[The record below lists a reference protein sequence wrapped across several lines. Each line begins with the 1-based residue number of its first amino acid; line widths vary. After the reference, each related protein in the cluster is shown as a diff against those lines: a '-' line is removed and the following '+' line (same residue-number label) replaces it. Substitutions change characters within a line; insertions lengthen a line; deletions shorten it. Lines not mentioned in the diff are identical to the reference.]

1 MEMNNNIFD
10 TFDSAYNEFLR
21 RFADGEQYIDIRKT
35 GGNND
40 EFKWVIED
48 EFSKRYYWQNNSV
61 FNHILPLVEFSK
73 QKGVKEEDIYKKNGL
88 VDRLIPIQR
97 AYNAVRNRELE
108 YINRISMGVVFVE
121 DGSVDIDMIE
131 EDGISPGQVIVY
143 RQGANAPRINDVGC
157 HTKGFV
163 DTGNNL
169 LKEMNLI
176 AQSFIAT
183 HGGDAEIKLV

>member
-1 MEMNNNIFD
+1 MGKNNIFN
-10 TFDSAYNEFLR
+10 TFDSAYDEFLR
-21 RFADGEQYIDIRKT
+21 RFADGEQYINVRMS
-35 GGNND
+35 GANND
-40 EFKWVIED
+40 KCQWVIED

-73 QKGVKEEDIYKKNGL
+73 QKGIKEEDIYKRNGL

-97 AYNAVRNRELE
+97 AYNAVKNRELE
-108 YINRISMGVVFVE
+108 YINRIAMGVMFVE
-121 DGSVDIDMIE
+121 DGSVDVDMIE
-131 EDGISPGQVIVY
+131 EEGVSPGQVIVY
-143 RQGANAPRINDVGC
+143 IQGANVPQIDAVGC

-176 AQSFIAT
+176 TQSFIAT
-183 HGGDAEIKLV
+183 HGGDAEIRLV

>member
-1 MEMNNNIFD
+1 MEKNNTFD

-21 RFADGEQYIDIRKT
+21 RFADGEQYINVMKAS
-35 GGNND
+35 GNND
-40 EFKWVIED
+40 KCQWVIEE

-73 QKGVKEEDIYKKNGL
+73 QKGIKEEDIYKRNGL
-88 VDRLIPIQR
+88 VDRLVPIQR
-97 AYNAVRNRELE
+97 AYNAVKNRELE
-108 YINRISMGVVFVE
+108 YINRIAMGVIFVE
-121 DGSVDIDMIE
+121 DGSVDTDMIE
-131 EDGISPGQVIVY
+131 EEGVSPGQLIVY
-143 RQGANAPRINDVGC
+143 RQGANTPQIETVGC

-176 AQSFIAT
+176 TQSFIAT
-183 HGGDAEIKLV
+183 HGGDVEIKLV